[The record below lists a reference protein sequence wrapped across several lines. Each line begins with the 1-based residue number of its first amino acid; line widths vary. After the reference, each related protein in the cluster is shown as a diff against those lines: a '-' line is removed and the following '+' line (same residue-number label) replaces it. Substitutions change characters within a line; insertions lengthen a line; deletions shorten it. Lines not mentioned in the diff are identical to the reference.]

1 MDTTSGFLLAQILI
15 QLPILFVSS
24 VGVILAIGFWSKAPR
39 PCLLT
44 LIAMGLLLITTVSIL
59 CIQGYAH
66 QAQNERYWDIAQY
79 SQIMSATA
87 ITGSI
92 IRAVAVGLLLG
103 AVVSG
108 RSPTR
113 SY

>member
-1 MDTTSGFLLAQILI
+1 MDRTSDVLLAQILI
-15 QLPILFVSS
+15 QVPILFVSS
-24 VGVILAIGFWSKAPR
+24 VGVILAVVFWSRAPR

-44 LIAMGLLLITTVSIL
+44 LIAMALLLIATVSIL
-59 CIQGYAH
+59 CIQGYANH
-66 QAQNERYWDIAQY
+66 AQSEHYWDIAQY

-87 ITGSI
+87 ILGSVV
-92 IRAVAVGLLLG
+92 RAVAVALLLG

-108 RSPTR
+108 RPAAR